1 MSENILGQAFE
12 RFQSMENERK
22 FESVRQAVI
31 DLKQGA
37 DPASISR
44 EQVDAALFL
53 VGRFNKAREQY
64 PIESAPE
71 LLLIAGKASP
81 AQAAL

>member
-12 RFQSMENERK
+12 RYESMENERK
-22 FESVRQAVI
+22 FEALRQAVI
-31 DLKQGA
+31 SLNQGA

-44 EQVDAALFL
+44 ELVDTALYL
-53 VGRFNKAREQY
+53 VERFNKAREQF

-71 LLLIAGKASP
+71 LLVIAGKASP
-81 AQAAL
+81 AQAVL